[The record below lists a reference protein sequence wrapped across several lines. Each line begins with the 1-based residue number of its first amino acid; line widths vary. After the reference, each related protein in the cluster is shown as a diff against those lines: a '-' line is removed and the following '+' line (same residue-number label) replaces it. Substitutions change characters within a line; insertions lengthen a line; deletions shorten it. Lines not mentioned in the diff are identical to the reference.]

1 MTDPV
6 TRAEQLLARGDAPGC
21 RDLCLDLIRRHPGEA
36 RLYNTL
42 GRALNNLRNLNA
54 AERAFRDAIKLHP
67 ELVEAHHNLGH
78 VLRASGRIND
88 AVASFEAAIRL
99 DPGYARGHH
108 NLGLTYLATD
118 QPELAADCFTRAVDH
133 EPGNSRYQMH
143 LGVVRHKLKNYSG
156 AIEAYDIA
164 LELAPD
170 NAEARTNLAITL
182 QETGDLDA
190 AEAAYRQALT
200 LRADDPKIYDDLA
213 SLLMNRGE
221 VDSALA
227 VCDHCLDLMPGY
239 CGALATKAVALY
251 ELGRNAEADQIVNFD
266 TLLTSCEI
274 DPPEDFGSLPAFN
287 AALAEHVLKHPT
299 LSFEPVG
306 HATRHGRHT
315 GNLLRDEKGPMAHLE
330 ARIQEQVEQY
340 LVDHPADPEHPFLA
354 NLPSRWGISSWAVV
368 MDNQGHQLPHIHPSA
383 WLSGVYYARL
393 PEHIGAGDFDRAGW
407 IEFGM
412 PPEDMQG
419 KVMPPLKSFQPSEG
433 RMFLFPSY
441 FYHRTE
447 PFESHEVRISI
458 AFDIMRRD

>member
-6 TRAEQLLARGDAPGC
+6 TRAEQLLASGDAPGC
-21 RDLCLDLIRRHPGEA
+21 RDLCLDLIRRYPGEA
-36 RLYNTL
+36 SLYNTL
-42 GRALNNLRNLNA
+42 GRALNNLRNLSA
-54 AERAFRDAIKLHP
+54 AERAFRDAIRLHP

-78 VLRASGRIND
+78 VLRASGRIDD
-88 AVASFEAAIRL
+88 AVASFEAALQL

-108 NLGLTYLATD
+108 NLGLTHLATD
-118 QPELAADCFTRAVDH
+118 RPELAADCFEQAVEH
-133 EPGNSRYQMH
+133 ESDNSRYQMH
-143 LGVVRHKLKNYSG
+143 LGVARHKLKNFSG
-156 AIEAYDIA
+156 AIEAYDTA
-164 LELAPD
+164 LRLAPD

-182 QETGDLDA
+182 QETGEFDGA
-190 AEAAYRQALT
+190 AAAYRQALE
-200 LRADDPKIYDDLA
+200 LRPDDPKIHDDLA
-213 SLLMNRGE
+213 SLLMSRGE

-227 VCDHCLDLMPGY
+227 VCDRCLDLMPGY

-251 ELGRNAEADQIVNFD
+251 ELGRDVEADQLIDFD
-266 TLLTSCEI
+266 TLVAGCDIE
-274 DPPEDFGSLPAFN
+274 PPEDFGSLADFN
-287 AALAEHVLKHPT
+287 VALADHVLQHPT

-330 ARIQEQVEQY
+330 ARIHEQVEQY
-340 LVDHPADPEHPFLA
+340 LVDHPADPQHPFLA
-354 NLPSRWGISSWAVV
+354 NPPARWGLSSWAVV

-393 PEHIGAGDFDRAGW
+393 PEVIGTGDSGRAGW

-412 PPEDMQG
+412 PPEDLRR
-419 KVMPPLKSFQPSEG
+419 KVMPPLKYFQPEEG

-447 PFESHEVRISI
+447 PFESNEVRISI
-458 AFDIMRRD
+458 AFDVLRRD